1 MHGTNKAKQNV
12 RNRNWKLAK
21 AHRYTAL
28 SCLLFY
34 VSYLLAQFGKKTEK
48 EKKQN
53 KTRRIRDS

>member
-34 VSYLLAQFGKKTEK
+34 VSYLLAQFGKLWHT
-48 EKKQN
+48 
-53 KTRRIRDS
+53 